1 MSETTVAAGRVSGTG
16 SEPPGADAIM
26 EGKSASPGPAL
37 RENVASGVRWG
48 FITAIVTQFGRFAF
62 IVVLMRLL
70 GPENYGIISQA
81 AIFIAIAQL
90 FVHFGMAA
98 SIIQSPSL
106 NEKEAG
112 TAFWMNIGLGLAI
125 TVTLIASAPLIASLF
140 NTEALT
146 SVIRLLTISI
156 IIKSI
161 TIVPIALLTRKMRF
175 RALGI
180 AEIVST
186 LISGALGVAAALWGA
201 GYWALVIQAICLEAC
216 TLIIIFMISGFP
228 ELGWS
233 TSTARRLWSFSS
245 RLMGADLVNYASTNS
260 DKFLVGWSLGPVAL
274 GLYSLAFRVLQF
286 VLQIC
291 GQIGRVILPTF
302 CRLQDDRERLTRVFL
317 EVTESVAIAVCPL
330 MVLIIMC
337 APIGVPAVFGEAWVG
352 AVVPFQLLAAMTV
365 PYVLV
370 AFMGPLTVAVGRPDL
385 EFLWGVATAVMS
397 LIAFA
402 IGLLWGIVGVA
413 ASYLIISSIQL
424 PIRLVIIER
433 LIPIRARD
441 YVKAMLPS
449 AVCSLVLAIGWLI
462 AEVLLEGILSGLV
475 LLIAASA
482 FASAAYAIALW
493 IVWPD
498 VIHRQLNFFQLVL
511 RRKQA

>member
-1 MSETTVAAGRVSGTG
+1 MSETTIAAGRNSGTG
-16 SEPPGADAIM
+16 SAGADSIM
-26 EGKSASPGPAL
+26 EGKSVSSGPAF

-48 FITAIVTQFGRFAF
+48 FITALVTQFGRFAF

-70 GPENYGIISQA
+70 GPQNYGIISQA

-106 NEKEAG
+106 SEKEAG
-112 TAFWMNIGLGLAI
+112 TAFWMNIGLALAI
-125 TVTLIASAPLIASLF
+125 TVTLIFCAPLIASLF
-140 NTEALT
+140 DTEELT

-161 TIVPIALLTRKMRF
+161 TIVPIALLTRKLQF
-175 RALGI
+175 RALSI
-180 AEIVST
+180 TEILST
-186 LISGALGVAAALWGA
+186 LISGTLGVAAALWGA
-201 GYWALVIQAICLEAC
+201 GYWALVVQAICLEVC

-233 TSTARRLWSFSS
+233 SSTARRLWSFSS
-245 RLMGADLVNYASTNS
+245 RLMGADLVNYASSNS
-260 DKFLVGWSLGPVAL
+260 DKFLIGWFLGPIAL

-291 GQIGRVILPTF
+291 GQIGGVILPTF
-302 CRLQDDRERLTRVFL
+302 CRLQEDRERLARVFL
-317 EVTESVAIAVCPL
+317 EVTESVAIAICPL
-330 MVLIIMC
+330 MVLIVMC

-352 AVVPFQLLAAMTV
+352 ATVPFQLLAAMTV

-397 LIAFA
+397 LVAFA

-413 ASYLIISSIQL
+413 ASYLIIASIQL
-424 PIRLVIIER
+424 PIRLLIIER

-441 YVKAMLPS
+441 YVQALLPS
-449 AVCSLVLAIGWLI
+449 ATCSSVLAIAWLI
-462 AEVLLEGILSGLV
+462 AEVLLEGTLSGLV
-475 LLIAASA
+475 QLIVASA
-482 FASAAYAIALW
+482 FGAAAYAIALW
-493 IVWPD
+493 IAWPD
-498 VIHRQLNFFQLVL
+498 VLNRQLNFFQLVL